1 MSFQKSGFG
10 DTGDLLCLAV
20 VYLACAFT
28 CELHSFLLDL
38 QLSVHDLECHLREV
52 LVGVREVFCS
62 KFHIIGTC
70 ICCFYDVVTVER
82 EVVLRVL
89 IIIDTYIIALHCLL
103 GSVVLVLAAVLG
115 DSHDDF
121 VSVRSDRKFAR
132 CLCNFVVLRDIIALR
147 VFDHH
152 ISAECAVISSDVLT
166 LCGIFQSG
174 VVVSF
179 QKSGFGDT
187 GDLLYSTVVYLACT
201 LTCECKCF
209 FLNDQFTLNDLYFYS
224 VSNVFA
230 VFCDLY
236 SSACNSLITAG
247 FYICAGGRCCDA

>member
-1 MSFQKSGFG
+1 MSFQQSGFG

-20 VYLACAFT
+20 VYFACTLT
-28 CELHSFLLDL
+28 CELHCFLFDL
-38 QLSVHDLECHLREV
+38 QLSVHYPECDFREV
-52 LVGVREVFCS
+52 LADIREVFRFKIHVVSSGVCS
-62 KFHIIGTC
+62 L
-70 ICCFYDVVTVER
+70 YDVIAIEC
-82 EVVLRVL
+82 EVILCVL

-103 GSVVLVLAAVLG
+103 GPVVLVLAAVLG

-132 CLCNFVVLRDIIALR
+132 CLCHFVVLRDIIALR

-152 ISAECAVISSDVLT
+152 ISAECAVISSDILT

-174 VVVSF
+174 VIVSF
-179 QKSGFGDT
+179 QQSGFGDT
-187 GDLLYSTVVYLACT
+187 GDLLCLAVVYFACT